1 MNKLV
6 KDVMTAQVVYARR
19 DATYKALAARM
30 RDLRVSGFP
39 VVDDAGRVV
48 GVISESDMLCKE
60 ALSDVEG
67 LTGVLSAFLRHKDSE
82 KAGGVTAA
90 ELMTSPAVTVSPGD
104 TVEHAARLMYSR
116 KLKRLPV
123 VSTAGHLAGIVTRTD
138 ILAVFDR
145 TDADIRKEITG
156 AILSEYLMDPRRFSV
171 TVKDGIVTL
180 HGEPET
186 AGLGHRFARTVRHL
200 QGVVAVRDRLAYPEP
215 DMVAAPG
222 LYVTH

>member
-6 KDVMTAQVVYARR
+6 KDVMTAQVVYAKR

-67 LTGVLSAFLRHKDSE
+67 LTGVVSAFLRHKDSE

-90 ELMTSPAVTVSPGD
+90 ELMTSPAVTVSPG
-104 TVEHAARLMYSR
+104 
-116 KLKRLPV
+116 
-123 VSTAGHLAGIVTRTD
+123 
-138 ILAVFDR
+138 
-145 TDADIRKEITG
+145 
-156 AILSEYLMDPRRFSV
+156 YLMDPRRFPV

-186 AGLGHRFARTVRHL
+186 ADLGHRFVRTVRHL
-200 QGVVAVRDRLAYPEP
+200 QGVVAVRDRLTYPEP
-215 DMVAAPG
+215 ALVAAPG
-222 LYVTH
+222 LYVNH